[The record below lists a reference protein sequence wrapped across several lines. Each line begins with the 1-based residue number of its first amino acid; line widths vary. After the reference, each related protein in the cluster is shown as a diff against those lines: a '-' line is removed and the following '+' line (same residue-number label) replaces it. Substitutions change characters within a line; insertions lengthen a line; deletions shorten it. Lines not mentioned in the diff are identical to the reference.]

1 LTENTKTEDASTPIP
16 VAESSI
22 AMDLLLP
29 IRVLVTP
36 IRTFAQLAQKPT
48 AKGLITLAALLVI
61 IVAASQYVTATR
73 IYLTINDQPTS
84 FVLTDSFIN
93 WFTNILEST
102 SIFIVLYWLIIAAS
116 LALISRFFGGKVV
129 KLRTSL
135 VIFAYLLSVFV
146 VLYAV
151 RAITYM
157 ALPPI
162 TFAAGSWPPVD
173 ETAINAAL
181 ELISQNWGGLLIYQF
196 GSYFTFVALVWLV
209 LLGAVAVKT
218 MREISWTKASLVSVT
233 GFMIAVLLFGLP

>member
-1 LTENTKTEDASTPIP
+1 LTENTKTEEASTPIP

-36 IRTFAQLAQKPT
+36 IRTFVQLAQRST

-61 IVAASQYVTATR
+61 LVAASQYATATR

-84 FVLTDSFIN
+84 FVLTDAFIN
-93 WFTNILEST
+93 WFTSILAST
-102 SIFIVLYWLIIAAS
+102 STFIVLYWLIIAAS
-116 LALISRFFGGKVV
+116 LALIGRFFGGKVV

-151 RAITYM
+151 RAITYL

-162 TFAAGSWPPVD
+162 TFATGSWPPAD
-173 ETAINAAL
+173 EAAINAAL
-181 ELISQNWGGLLIYQF
+181 DLIHQNWGGLLIYQF
-196 GSYFTFVALVWLV
+196 GSYFTFVALAWLA

-218 MREISWTKASLVSVT
+218 MREISWTKAILVSVS

>member
-1 LTENTKTEDASTPIP
+1 MTENTKTEDTSTPIP

-36 IRTFAQLAQKPT
+36 IRTFAQLAQRST

-61 IVAASQYVTATR
+61 IVAASQYATATR

-84 FVLTDSFIN
+84 FVLTDSFTN
-93 WFTNILEST
+93 WFTNLLAST

-116 LALISRFFGGKVV
+116 LALIGRFFGGKAV

-162 TFAAGSWPPVD
+162 TFATGSWPPVGED
-173 ETAINAAL
+173 AMNAAL
-181 ELISQNWGGLLIYQF
+181 ELISQNWGSLLIYQF

-209 LLGAVAVKT
+209 LLGAIAIKT
-218 MREISWTKASLVSVT
+218 MREISWTRAILVSVT